1 MRISGVQN
9 YLYFSSPFVKP
20 KSTHMKKITTCL
32 AIALFVSITGIQAQT
47 EEENKKWME
56 YATPAG
62 MQKMMASWDG
72 NWDEEIKMWMAP
84 GAPEQTMKASCTN
97 RMILGGR
104 YQESTHKG
112 DFMGMPFEGIG
123 TLGWDNAGK
132 FFVNTWIDNFGTGMM
147 ISTGTWDE
155 KTQTINLKGSMTDPM
170 TGKPVQIRETL
181 RIVNDDTQI
190 MEQFTMKDGQEF
202 KNMEIKMTRR
212 K

>member
-1 MRISGVQN
+1 
-9 YLYFSSPFVKP
+9 
-20 KSTHMKKITTCL
+20 MKKIMTGL

-56 YATPAG
+56 YATPAD

-72 NWDEEIKMWMAP
+72 NWDEDIKMWMAP

-155 KTQTINLKGSMTDPM
+155 KTKTITLKGSMTDPM